1 MSIQETFKNFNSL
14 RPIFLSYLRKTAGG
28 GVSNCP
34 PPPPAG
40 PINEKEKVEDHISV
54 EY

>member
-1 MSIQETFKNFNSL
+1 MYFIYILYQKL
-14 RPIFLSYLRKTAGG
+14 QGAG
-28 GVSNCP
+28 CQIAP
-34 PPPPAG
+34 RAG